1 MPSDKSGNADSPF
14 ADVRAAFEK
23 LATADKTAFIV
34 EATVG
39 TISSAIEETSQRVT
53 DWFDA
58 MDPEKQAG
66 ADKGTKNTDD
76 TK

>member
-1 MPSDKSGNADSPF
+1 MPTDKSGNADSPF

-58 MDPEKQAG
+58 MDPESKAN
-66 ADKGTKNTDD
+66 ADKNDD
-76 TK
+76 QE